1 MTFRQR
7 IMPEA
12 PCPVVYCMT
21 TVKFVHC
28 ADLHLDTPFRGL
40 SSVDEERARALNDAT
55 FTSYDNIIDLAIRE
69 QVDFVVIAGDVYD
82 SSDRSLRAQFRFRD
96 GLNRLADH
104 GIRSFVAFGN
114 HDPLSGWSNT
124 LEWPDLSHRFG
135 GKVVDVRQ
143 VTREGSII
151 ASIHG
156 ISFPQEAVRE
166 DLSARFENPDPSVPS
181 IAVLHANIGGDTR
194 HAPYS
199 PTTVEALS
207 TKGFTYWALGHVHE
221 HRILRSE
228 NRAIVYPGNSQSRHP
243 NETGPKGCCLVTIT
257 DGGTPDIRFVPT
269 DIVRYYRGAVDVSV
283 CDTIDAVQRA
293 IVEACRSVSDSSECR
308 HLVARMS
315 VTGRT
320 PIHAELTRGDAFAD
334 LSEALRMDLAAR
346 EPWIWLEKL
355 SQDTR
360 GNYDVDELRQQQDFA
375 GDIVRTY
382 SGLMEAAAEE
392 VSLLKGELEADVLTG
407 SVGKLLSPLTEE
419 EFRQLAEQAL
429 HQTLD
434 KVVEES

>member
-1 MTFRQR
+1 MS
-7 IMPEA
+7 
-12 PCPVVYCMT
+12 

-40 SSVDEERARALNDAT
+40 ASIDEERASALNNAT
-55 FTSYDNIIDLAIRE
+55 FDSYDTIISLAIRE

-96 GLNRLADH
+96 GLNLLADH

-135 GKVVDVRQ
+135 GKAVDVCQ
-143 VTREGSII
+143 VTRDGSVI
-151 ASIHG
+151 ASVHG

-166 DLSARFENPDPSVPS
+166 DLSARFEKPDPSVPS
-181 IAVLHANIGGDTR
+181 IAVLHSNVGGDTR
-194 HAPYS
+194 HEPYS
-199 PTTVEALS
+199 PATVEALS
-207 TKGFTYWALGHVHE
+207 AKGFTYWALGHVHSR
-221 HRILRSE
+221 RILKADSP
-228 NRAIVYPGNSQSRHP
+228 AIVYPGNSQSRHP

-257 DGGTPDIRFVPT
+257 DGGPPRIRFMPT
-269 DIVRYYRGAVDVSV
+269 DTIRYHRGSVDANG
-283 CDTIDAVQRA
+283 CETIDALQRA
-293 IVEACRSVSDSSECR
+293 IVEACQAASESSDGR
-308 HLVARMS
+308 HLVVRLS

-320 PIHAELTRGDAFAD
+320 PLHGELTRGSAFAE
-334 LSEALRMDLAAR
+334 LSEALRMDMAAR

-360 GNYDVDELRQQQDFA
+360 GSYNLDELKQQQDFA

-382 SGLMEAAAEE
+382 SVLTETAAEE
-392 VSLLKGELEADVLTG
+392 LALLKGELEADVLTG
-407 SVGKLLSPLTEE
+407 SVGRLLSPLTDE
-419 EFRQLAEQAL
+419 EFTQLAEQAM

-434 KVVEES
+434 RVVEEG